1 MQARKNHKAVRL
13 RALNQRLLR
22 LRRERPIVFNLVALV
37 LAAVLFGL
45 AQLLEWFIQ

>member
-22 LRRERPIVFNLVALV
+22 LRREHPVVFNLVALA
-37 LAAVLFGL
+37 LAAALFGL
-45 AQLLEWFIQ
+45 AQLLEWIIR